1 MKENRPMGPGSGRR
15 IMSDAGIREVFLG
28 EAKEILN
35 NLESDIVRLEEVGY
49 DETTI
54 NGIFRAFHTLK
65 GSSGIAGMTE
75 IYEFSHQ
82 LENLLDRIRGGEI
95 DVSDSVVDLIFDS
108 IDWIKDE
115 IFSEGGDP
123 EISKKQR
130 ADLERRIRA
139 VKGEDVSSAGE
150 REKVAA
156 EKAEKEDTGYHYY
169 RVRAVFREN
178 IFEYGIDPLMVMEDL
193 FSLGEVVVRN
203 VDKSKLPSFSEMD
216 PEKCYLGW
224 EVVLKTDAGRDRV
237 EDVFLFVSEDNQI
250 DIEDITKQYLSAE
263 EEAEKSEF
271 QTEKRLG
278 EILVERGVL
287 SEEELESVVEIQES
301 EKTRLGDIIV
311 KKGMASEDDVQDALK
326 QQDQIKK
333 RIAVS
338 TIRVD
343 TNKLD
348 NLLNILGEIVIG
360 QSTLTRMAEDLDDES
375 AFQLKNALF
384 GLDRSTREF
393 QEQIMSIRMVPIGPT
408 FDQFRR
414 FVRDTAQQ
422 LKKKIRLIIEGA
434 DVELD
439 KTVIEKI
446 GDPLKHMIRNSI
458 DHGVESEEER
468 VRKGKDPH
476 GTITLKAY
484 HQEGNVYID
493 IIDDGGGINLEKVK
507 QKAEAQGLIGK
518 DEEVT
523 KEKLLSLL
531 FHPGFSTATAVGD
544 LSGRGVGMDVVKT
557 NIEDLRGTVQLLSEE
572 GKGTTV
578 RIKLPLT
585 MAIIDGM
592 LVKIGESIYIIPLL
606 SVLESIQPKEE
617 DIKTVEKRGEVVQ
630 VRGEYVTLIRSY
642 DFFGIEPMYY
652 NPWEALIVLVE
663 SGESRVGLMVDDLIG
678 QQQIVIKSLDTNV
691 TRSRAVSGAAI
702 LGDGKVALIL
712 DVHGLIQDLEV

>member
-1 MKENRPMGPGSGRR
+1 
-15 IMSDAGIREVFLG
+15 MSDAGIREVFLG

-35 NLESDIVRLEEVGY
+35 NLESDIVRLEEIGY

-54 NGIFRAFHTLK
+54 NAIFRAFHTLK

-82 LENLLDRIRGGEI
+82 LENLLDRIRGGEL
-95 DVSDSVVDLIFDS
+95 DVNDSIVDLIFDS

-115 IFSEGGDP
+115 IFSEGGDS
-123 EISKKQR
+123 EVSKKQR

-139 VKGEDVSSAGE
+139 VKGEEAPEEKDVGKASGE
-150 REKVAA
+150 VAV
-156 EKAEKEDTGYHYY
+156 KEDTGYQYY
-169 RVRAVFREN
+169 RVRALFREN
-178 IFEYGIDPLMVMEDL
+178 IFEYGIEPLMVMEDL
-193 FSLGEVVVRN
+193 FSLGEIVVRN
-203 VDKSKLPSFSEMD
+203 VDKSRLPAFSEMD

-224 EVVLKTDAGRDRV
+224 EVVLKTDAGRDKV

-250 DIEDITKQYLSAE
+250 DIEEITKQYLSAE
-263 EEAEKSEF
+263 KEAEQSEY

-278 EILVERGVL
+278 EILVEKGIL
-287 SEEELESVVEIQES
+287 SEEELENVVELQES

-311 KKGMASEDDVQDALK
+311 KKGMATEDDVQDALK

-333 RIAVS
+333 KIAVS

-348 NLLNILGEIVIG
+348 NLLNLLGEIVIG
-360 QSTLTRMAEDLDDES
+360 QSTLSRMTEELEDET

-422 LKKKIRLIIEGA
+422 HKKKIRLIIEGA

-458 DHGVESEEER
+458 DHGLESEEER
-468 VRKGKDPH
+468 IRKGKDPH

-493 IIDDGGGINLEKVK
+493 IIDDGGGINLDKVRE
-507 QKAEAQGLIGK
+507 KAEVVGLIGN
-518 DEEVT
+518 EEEAS

-531 FHPGFSTATAVGD
+531 FNPGFSTATKVGD

-557 NIEDLRGTVQLLSEE
+557 NIEELRGTVQLLSEE

-592 LVKIGESIYIIPLL
+592 LVKIGESVYIIPLL

-617 DIKTVEKRGEVVQ
+617 EIKTIEKKGEVIH

-642 DFFGIEPMYY
+642 DFFGIEPLYY
-652 NPWEALIVLVE
+652 NPWEALVVLVE

-678 QQQIVIKSLDTNV
+678 QQQIVIKSLDTDV
-691 TRSRAVSGAAI
+691 TKSRAVSGAAI
-702 LGDGKVALIL
+702 LGDGNVALIL
-712 DVHGLIQDLEV
+712 DIHGLIQDLEV

>member
-1 MKENRPMGPGSGRR
+1 
-15 IMSDAGIREVFLG
+15 MSDAGIREVFLG

-35 NLESDIVRLEEVGY
+35 NLESDIVRLEEIGY

-54 NGIFRAFHTLK
+54 NAIFRAFHTLK

-82 LENLLDRIRGGEI
+82 LENLLDRIRGGEL
-95 DVSDSVVDLIFDS
+95 DVNDSIIDLIFDS

-115 IFSEGGDP
+115 IFSEGGDS
-123 EISKKQR
+123 EVSKKQR

-139 VKGEDVSSAGE
+139 VKGEEAPEEKDVGKASGE
-150 REKVAA
+150 VPV
-156 EKAEKEDTGYHYY
+156 KEDTGYQYY
-169 RVRAVFREN
+169 RVRALFREN
-178 IFEYGIDPLMVMEDL
+178 IFEYGIEPLMVMEDL
-193 FSLGEVVVRN
+193 FSLGEIVVRN
-203 VDKSKLPSFSEMD
+203 VDKSRLPSFSEMD

-224 EVVLKTDAGRDRV
+224 EVVLKTDAGRDKV

-250 DIEDITKQYLSAE
+250 DIEEITKQYLSAE
-263 EEAEKSEF
+263 KEAEQSEY

-278 EILVERGVL
+278 EILVEKGIL
-287 SEEELESVVEIQES
+287 SEEELENVVELQES

-311 KKGMASEDDVQDALK
+311 KKGMATEDDVQDALK

-333 RIAVS
+333 KIAVS

-348 NLLNILGEIVIG
+348 NLLNLLGEIVIG
-360 QSTLTRMAEDLDDES
+360 QSTLSRMTEELEDET

-422 LKKKIRLIIEGA
+422 HKKKIRLIIEGA

-458 DHGVESEEER
+458 DHGLESEEER
-468 VRKGKDPH
+468 IRKGKDPH

-493 IIDDGGGINLEKVK
+493 IIDDGGGINLDKVRE
-507 QKAEAQGLIGK
+507 KAEVVGLIGN
-518 DEEVT
+518 EEEAS

-531 FHPGFSTATAVGD
+531 FNPGFSTATKVGD

-557 NIEDLRGTVQLLSEE
+557 NIEELRGTVQLLSEE

-592 LVKIGESIYIIPLL
+592 LVKIGKSVYIIPLL

-617 DIKTVEKRGEVVQ
+617 EIKTIEKKGEVIH

-642 DFFGIEPMYY
+642 DFFGIEPLYY
-652 NPWEALIVLVE
+652 NPWEALVVLVE

-678 QQQIVIKSLDTNV
+678 QQQIVIKSLDTDV
-691 TRSRAVSGAAI
+691 TKSRAVSGAAI
-702 LGDGKVALIL
+702 LGDGNVALIL
-712 DVHGLIQDLEV
+712 DIHGLIQDLEV